1 MLVIT
6 EEMKNV
12 LSKMHPP
19 VVATADRSGKPNVVP
34 IGFTRVISDDEILL
48 MDNYMNK
55 TRANIDAN
63 PQVAISAWS
72 LDDRIG
78 YQFKGKARIITSGPV
93 FDEGA
98 EWVHTHRPQATPRAA
113 IIVKIEEI
121 YLIGSDDK
129 AGKRVA

>member
-1 MLVIT
+1 MPIIT
-6 EEMKNV
+6 PEMRNIID
-12 LSKMHPP
+12 KMHPP
-19 VVATADRSGKPNVVP
+19 VVATADCDGKPNVVP

-55 TRANIDAN
+55 TRANIEAN

-72 LDDRIG
+72 IEDKIG
-78 YQFKGKARIITSGPV
+78 YQFKGKARIVTSGPIYE
-93 FDEGA
+93 EGIK
-98 EWVHTHRPQATPRAA
+98 WVHTRRPQATPRAA
-113 IIVKIEEI
+113 IIVKIAEI